1 MSNEEKAAENGQP
14 QAAEDQAHTEETST
28 QAEATEVT
36 QEDVPQDETPDPAQE
51 LAVWKDKYLRLH
63 AEFDNFRKRSHREK
77 ADLISNAGAG
87 VIKDMLPT
95 LDDFDR
101 AMTANTSNDDIVA
114 VKQGFELIHGK
125 LLGMLKTKGLQ
136 PMDSK
141 GKTFDTEEHEAITQ
155 IPAPTD
161 DLKGKVV
168 DVVESGYT
176 LNDRILRYAKVVV
189 GQ

>member
-1 MSNEEKAAENGQP
+1 MSNEEKAAENSQP
-14 QAAEDQAHTEETST
+14 LAEDQTTAEETTAQEQEVEVTTEESEE
-28 QAEATEVT
+28 AEA
-36 QEDVPQDETPDPAQE
+36 PDPAQE

-87 VIKDMLPT
+87 VLKDMLPA
-95 LDDFDR
+95 LDDFER
-101 AMTANTSNDDIVA
+101 AMAANTTNDDIDA
-114 VKQGFELIHGK
+114 VKEGFELIHGK
-125 LLGMLKTKGLQ
+125 LLNTLKAKGLQ

-141 GKTFDTEEHEAITQ
+141 GKTFDVEEHEAITQ
-155 IPAPTD
+155 IPAPSED
-161 DLKGKVV
+161 MKGKVV